1 MEQTPKQLWDRC
13 LDIIRD
19 NITPEQFAASF
30 AFVELHSF
38 ENGKLVLIDY
48 KSDNVTDVDVFKEC
62 YKPQIEIYSRALK
75 ECTGYT
81 VGERYLY
88 SFKLNRFIEI

>member
-1 MEQTPKQLWDRC
+1 MYPDSAENIKDE
-13 LDIIRD
+13 DIVVQGKAD
-19 NITPEQFAASF
+19 C
-30 AFVELHSF
+30 AFI

-48 KSDNVTDVDVFKEC
+48 KSDNVTDIDVFKEC